1 MSEKKGKIFVISSPS
16 GGGKTTIVR
25 RILSEFPEI
34 VFSVSATTRPKR
46 PDEINGVH
54 YFFLTEEQ
62 FLEKI
67 KNDEFIEWERFYDYY
82 YGTLKTFVI
91 DNIEN
96 GKSVLLEIDVK
107 GALSVKKIFPDAVL
121 IFIDVPS
128 FEELVDR
135 LKKRRTESE
144 TDLQKRI
151 DRAKM
156 ELSYKDKFDY
166 IFVNKDLEEVTSQ
179 IKSLI
184 NEILKKEK

>member
-34 VFSVSATTRPKR
+34 IFSVSATTRPKR
-46 PDEINGVH
+46 PDEIDGVH
-54 YFFLTEEQ
+54 YFFFTEEQ
-62 FLEKI
+62 FIEKI

-91 DNIEN
+91 DNFQS

-107 GALSVKKIFPDAVL
+107 GALSVKKIFPDAIL
-121 IFIDVPS
+121 IFIDVPT
-128 FEELVDR
+128 FEELVNR
-135 LKKRRTESE
+135 LNRRKTESE
-144 TDLQKRI
+144 ADLQKRI

-184 NEILKKEK
+184 KEILKKEK